1 MTDELVFNDYYDI
14 LQLSPNADGD
24 TIGRIFR
31 HLAKKY
37 HPDATGGGDPERF
50 RELVKAH
57 EILSD
62 PVKRA
67 AYDIRHQQYWERKMH
82 LLREAGNDPATAGG
96 LEVRERLLTLLYVQR
111 RTSVRQP
118 GLGEIALARMLR
130 TPIEFLEF
138 DLWYLHRKGLVERLE
153 SGLLA
158 ISVDGVDHV
167 EQNELHLGADRLL
180 QAVPEPAPKSAP
192 ESA

>member
-1 MTDELVFNDYYDI
+1 MTEELVFTDYYDV
-14 LQLSPNADGD
+14 LQVSTNADGD
-24 TIGRIFR
+24 TIARIFR
-31 HLAKKY
+31 HLAKKF

-57 EILSD
+57 EILCD
-62 PVKRA
+62 PAKRA

-82 LLREAGNDPATAGG
+82 ILREAGSGLATGDNRA
-96 LEVRERLLTLLYVQR
+96 VRERLLTLLYVQR
-111 RTSVRQP
+111 RTNLRQP

-167 EQNELHLGADRLL
+167 EQNELHLSADRLL
-180 QAVPEPAPKSAP
+180 QAVPEPAREQA
-192 ESA
+192 